1 MRKSGNEFEQEMEE
15 NISNVVSGASPIVN
29 SKKVVGRKQDRD
41 TALGV
46 FTSETERHGASL
58 GDRNTYPSEQSR
70 HSLSVTRELLVS
82 PTASDSG
89 TGTPGPSKSP
99 ARKPMPIN
107 EPKPILPKS
116 KQIDLSAV
124 AAVKEKILA
133 NEENNQSEKKR
144 IVRVRPRENMESP
157 KRDQN
162 DREDQRLVKRSSSPM
177 SPSLK
182 SKNRPSTLVL
192 DKREKFKR
200 CSALSVTPSTD
211 SNKSSK
217 TFEFPEYD
225 EETKEKILEKAL
237 KEEDEFLEFVKTL
250 DLEPPDPIIE
260 AGKEVTKKK
269 QAPTRVQESRGHEN
283 LESLC
288 RLMEEISV
296 LKDQNTR
303 LTERLNYMEVEFINY
318 MSIPYFIMGPI
329 F

>member
-1 MRKSGNEFEQEMEE
+1 MEK
-15 NISNVVSGASPIVN
+15 NISNTVSGSGSIVN
-29 SKKVVGRKQDRD
+29 SSKKIVGRKQDRD
-41 TALGV
+41 TASGV
-46 FTSETERHGASL
+46 FTSETERHGASV
-58 GDRNTYPSEQSR
+58 GDRNTYSSEQSR
-70 HSLSVTRELLVS
+70 HSLSVTRELLTS

-99 ARKPMPIN
+99 VRKPMPIN

-116 KQIDLSAV
+116 KQLDLGALSV
-124 AAVKEKILA
+124 AKQNISTHQDNNLIEKNRNA
-133 NEENNQSEKKR
+133 RMSQ
-144 IVRVRPRENMESP
+144 RENIEST
-157 KRDQN
+157 KTDKN

-200 CSALSVTPSTD
+200 CSALSVTPSSD

-217 TFEFPEYD
+217 TFEFLEYD

-260 AGKEVTKKK
+260 AGKELTNKK
-269 QAPTRVQESRGHEN
+269 QTPSRIQESRGHEN

-303 LTERLNYMEVEFINY
+303 LTERLNYMEVRIINWP
-318 MSIPYFIMGPI
+318 IGPLCI
-329 F
+329 RACYLTYT

>member
-15 NISNVVSGASPIVN
+15 NISNAVSGSSSPIVN
-29 SKKVVGRKQDRD
+29 SKKIVGRKQDRD

-46 FTSETERHGASL
+46 FTSHTEGHGESP

-82 PTASDSG
+82 PNASDSG

-124 AAVKEKILA
+124 SLAKEKIH
-133 NEENNQSEKKR
+133 EDNNQIDKKR
-144 IVRVRPRENMESP
+144 IERVRPREIMEST
-157 KRDQN
+157 KKNQN
-162 DREDQRLVKRSSSPM
+162 DRDDHRVVKRSSSPM

-217 TFEFPEYD
+217 TFEFIEYD

-269 QAPTRVQESRGHEN
+269 QTPSRVQDSRGHEN

-303 LTERLNYMEVEFINY
+303 LTERLNYMEVKLLVRYLCLVSCVANAC
-318 MSIPYFIMGPI
+318 S
-329 F
+329 

>member
-1 MRKSGNEFEQEMEE
+1 MEK
-15 NISNVVSGASPIVN
+15 NISNTVSGSGSIVN
-29 SKKVVGRKQDRD
+29 SSKKIVGRKQDRD
-41 TALGV
+41 TASGV
-46 FTSETERHGASL
+46 FTSETERHGASV
-58 GDRNTYPSEQSR
+58 GDRNTCSSEQSR
-70 HSLSVTRELLVS
+70 HSLSVTRELLTS

-99 ARKPMPIN
+99 VRKPMPIN

-116 KQIDLSAV
+116 KQLDLGALSV
-124 AAVKEKILA
+124 AKQNISTHQDNNLIEKNRNA
-133 NEENNQSEKKR
+133 RMSQ
-144 IVRVRPRENMESP
+144 RENIEST
-157 KRDQN
+157 KTDKN

-200 CSALSVTPSTD
+200 CSALSVTPSSD

-217 TFEFPEYD
+217 TFEFLEYD

-260 AGKEVTKKK
+260 AGKELTNKK
-269 QAPTRVQESRGHEN
+269 QTPSRIQESRGHEN

-303 LTERLNYMEVEFINY
+303 LTERLNYMEVRIIIW
-318 MSIPYFIMGPI
+318 SIGPLCTRACYLI
-329 F
+329 LTCT

>member
-1 MRKSGNEFEQEMEE
+1 MHLQNVKTRQEVRKSGNEFEQEMEE
-15 NISNVVSGASPIVN
+15 NISNAVSGSSPIVN
-29 SKKVVGRKQDRD
+29 SKKIVGRKQDRD

-46 FTSETERHGASL
+46 FTSETERHGASV

-70 HSLSVTRELLVS
+70 HSLSVTRELLTS

-116 KQIDLSAV
+116 KQLDLSAV
-124 AAVKEKILA
+124 AVTKKKIVTH
-133 NEENNQSEKKR
+133 EGNNQIEKKR
-144 IVRVRPRENMESP
+144 NERVRQKENMERT
-157 KRDQN
+157 KKDKN
-162 DREDQRLVKRSSSPM
+162 DSEDMVKRSSSPM

-217 TFEFPEYD
+217 TFEFLEYD

-237 KEEDEFLEFVKTL
+237 KEEEGFLEFVKTL

-260 AGKEVTKKK
+260 ATNKKK
-269 QAPTRVQESRGHEN
+269 TPSRIQESRGQEN

-303 LTERLNYMEVEFINY
+303 LTERLNYMEVNLIVAIN
-318 MSIPYFIMGPI
+318 
-329 F
+329 